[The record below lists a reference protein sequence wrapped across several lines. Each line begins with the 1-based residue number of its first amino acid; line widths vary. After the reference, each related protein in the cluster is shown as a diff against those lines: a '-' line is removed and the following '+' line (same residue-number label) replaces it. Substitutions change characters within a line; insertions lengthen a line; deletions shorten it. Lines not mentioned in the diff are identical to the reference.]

1 MDVSRR
7 FILCAGLAVVA
18 SGGAIAAVPSS
29 PLPPERVVF
38 GIPRGQIVE
47 VDGPCREPSIV
58 ICHPMLGDIVMWPAV
73 LISTGERLVPIDS
86 APGQEVVNEALGLAQ
101 ARGMPPVPAEN
112 AGRSRW

>member
-1 MDVSRR
+1 MRLDLCHSGVLVKISRR
-7 FILCAGLAVVA
+7 STLFCLAGLAVVA
-18 SGGAIAAVPSS
+18 SEGAIAAVPST

-58 ICHPMLGDIVMWPAV
+58 ICRPMLGDIIMWPAV

-86 APGQEVVNEALGLAQ
+86 AAGQEVVNEA
-101 ARGMPPVPAEN
+101 
-112 AGRSRW
+112 